1 MDERVKILA
10 VDDEP
15 DLRGLL
21 RILLEGRGYAVQEA
35 ANGAEAL
42 EAVRA
47 CPDFDLIIL
56 DILMPELD
64 GVEACRRIRELSRAP
79 VLFLTARGQL
89 QDKTQAYASG
99 GDDYLVKPF
108 SQGEL
113 MMKVESLLRRYRV
126 YRGKEAAAP
135 QEDIQIDEQS
145 RTVRKNGVEVE
156 LTDRELAIM
165 LVLGRNRGK
174 VMDVRS
180 VYEQAWGE
188 KYLPSSNNTVMVHIL
203 NLRKKLEQDPANPR
217 LIRTV
222 WGKGY
227 QID

>member
-113 MMKVESLLRRYRV
+113 MMKVESLLRRYRSTGA
-126 YRGKEAAAP
+126 RRRQPPRRISRSTSRAAP
-135 QEDIQIDEQS
+135 C
-145 RTVRKNGVEVE
+145 
-156 LTDRELAIM
+156 
-165 LVLGRNRGK
+165 GK
-174 VMDVRS
+174 T
-180 VYEQAWGE
+180 AWRW
-188 KYLPSSNNTVMVHIL
+188 S
-203 NLRKKLEQDPANPR
+203 
-217 LIRTV
+217 
-222 WGKGY
+222 
-227 QID
+227 